1 MSCSL
6 LLARWAHTARAARPL
21 RVVGMLALGGACLGT
36 PLAQAQALRPGLW
49 EFEGQHSQLRQSSGQ
64 TVDMQKINQQLE
76 TQLRGMEPSVRR
88 MLEENLRSA
97 GVVVDK
103 GRSQQL
109 CVQPGQ
115 AQLARLAELQQE
127 SCTFT
132 LQERGADFVRG
143 KLQCTEPPG
152 QGSYVSTVITPERL
166 SNRTELKTPQ
176 GQLII
181 TASAQWMGAD
191 CGGAPDVGRQRQQE
205 RSLFGGAGAK

>member
-1 MSCSL
+1 
-6 LLARWAHTARAARPL
+6 
-21 RVVGMLALGGACLGT
+21 MLALGAACLGT

-76 TQLRGMEPSVRR
+76 SQLRGMDPSVRR

-103 GRSQQL
+103 GRSQRL
-109 CVQPGQ
+109 CVQPDQ
-115 AQLARLAELQQE
+115 AQLARLAERQQE
-127 SCTFT
+127 GCTFT

-143 KLQCTEPPG
+143 QLQCTDPPG
-152 QGSYVSTVITPERL
+152 QGSYVSSVITPERL

-176 GQLII
+176 GQLVI
-181 TASAQWMGAD
+181 TASAQWIGAD
-191 CGGAPDVGRQRQQE
+191 CAGAPDVGRQRQQE
-205 RSLFGGAGAK
+205 RSLFGGANAK

>member
-103 GRSQQL
+103 GRSQRL
-109 CVQPGQ
+109 CVPPEQ
-115 AQLARLAELQQE
+115 AQLARLAERQQE
-127 SCTFT
+127 GCSFT

-143 KLQCTEPPG
+143 QLQCSNPPG
-152 QGSYVSTVITPERL
+152 QGSYISSVITPERL

-181 TASAQWMGAD
+181 TASAQWIGPD
-191 CGGAPDVGRQRQQE
+191 CAGAPNVGGQRQQE
-205 RSLFGGAGAK
+205 RSLFGGANDK

>member
-6 LLARWAHTARAARPL
+6 LLPWLPRAASVAHSL
-21 RVVGMLALGGACLGT
+21 RVAGGLAVGAACLGA
-36 PLAQAQALRPGLW
+36 PLVQAQALRPGLW

-143 KLQCTEPPG
+143 KLQCNEPPG